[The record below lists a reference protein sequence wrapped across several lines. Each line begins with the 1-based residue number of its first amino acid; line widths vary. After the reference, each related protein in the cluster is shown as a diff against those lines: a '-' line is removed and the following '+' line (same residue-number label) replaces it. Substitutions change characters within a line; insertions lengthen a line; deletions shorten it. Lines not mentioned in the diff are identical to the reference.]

1 MMRKIYLLFVVLFLI
16 LSCNNDVKLQNEI
29 SLLKK
34 QNDSLKKRT
43 PDSLSIYNAIRE
55 NRNQQL
61 AEKFVDSLSRANP
74 QLYEKIDKE
83 IMFLRWNRGIEYTE

>member
-34 QNDSLKKRT
+34 QNDSLKKRS
-43 PDSLSIYNAIRE
+43 PDSMSIYNAIRE
-55 NRNQQL
+55 NRNQQF
-61 AEKFVDSLSRANP
+61 AEKFVDSLRKNNP
-74 QLYEKIDKE
+74 KLLDKIGSE
-83 IMFLRWNRGIEYTE
+83 IYNTTEP

>member
-1 MMRKIYLLFVVLFLI
+1 MRKIYLLFVVLFLI

-34 QNDSLKKRT
+34 QNDSLKKRS
-43 PDSLSIYNAIRE
+43 PDSMSMYNALRE
-55 NRNQQL
+55 NRNQQF

-74 QLYEKIDKE
+74 RLYEKIDNEMMLLK
-83 IMFLRWNRGIEYTE
+83 WNSNIEYTE

>member
-1 MMRKIYLLFVVLFLI
+1 MRYILGIILLSLLLVA
-16 LSCNNDVKLQNEI
+16 CNNTQSLEKEI
-29 SLLKK
+29 NDLKRENAELKK
-34 QNDSLKKRT
+34 QT

-55 NRNQQL
+55 NRNQQF

-83 IMFLRWNRGIEYTE
+83 IMYLRWNRGIEYTE